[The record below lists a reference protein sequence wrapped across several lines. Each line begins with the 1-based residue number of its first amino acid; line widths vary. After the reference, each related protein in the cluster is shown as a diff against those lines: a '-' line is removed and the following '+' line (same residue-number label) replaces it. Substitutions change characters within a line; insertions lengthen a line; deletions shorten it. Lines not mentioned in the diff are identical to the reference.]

1 QYRGRR
7 IEWVMPMELLAGK
20 GDEVMRA
27 LMRQGLNIEYH
38 QRRHLA
44 PYLSSHHEPE
54 RVIATTTKP
63 GWHESGVFV
72 LPSRV
77 IGTGDVRYQ
86 DSGRAVNLYT
96 TKGTPAT
103 WQTEVAAYCL
113 GNPVLILSVCCAL
126 AGPLL

>member
-1 QYRGRR
+1 NSGPDEKPVPVDHWICTPLHVEAETVNSEDGSIGRLLSFQYRGRR

-77 IGTGDVRYQ
+77 
-86 DSGRAVNLYT
+86 
-96 TKGTPAT
+96 
-103 WQTEVAAYCL
+103 
-113 GNPVLILSVCCAL
+113 
-126 AGPLL
+126 